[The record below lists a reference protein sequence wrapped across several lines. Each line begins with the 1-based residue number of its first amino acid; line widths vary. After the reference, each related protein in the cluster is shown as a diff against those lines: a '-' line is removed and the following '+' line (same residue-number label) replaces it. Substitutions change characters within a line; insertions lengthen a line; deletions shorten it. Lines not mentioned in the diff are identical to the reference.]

1 MGDERPTT
9 DDHQRRGPRQGA
21 SHSQPDERIASLV
34 NEYFDRRQAGEEL
47 TPDRFAA
54 EHPGLAETLQP
65 YLEGLALL
73 DEIRTAT
80 AGVGGPVRVAAAA
93 GALPVIEGY
102 ELIEEIG
109 RGGMGVVYKALQVTT
124 KRIVALKVML
134 AGPFASPTARRRFER
149 EVELAARLRHPSI
162 VTVLES
168 GQVSSGQ
175 QYFAMDYVEG
185 VHLDTY
191 VSRCRPEV
199 RTTLELFL
207 RVCQAVEYAHR
218 HGVVHRDLKPANVLV
233 DADGDPHTLDFGLAK
248 GTDQADYEDSLAKPA
263 STPGQVMGTL
273 RYLSPEQAAGMV
285 DQIDART
292 DVYALGVMVFEALT
306 GSLPYD
312 TNGRPAEVVRRILEA
327 PPTAPSSLSEHI
339 DGELETIIL
348 RALEKERHRRYQSVG
363 QLGEDLRRYLNGEA
377 ILAKRS
383 SRLYVLRKKL
393 AKQRGRIALAAA
405 ALALGLVGVW
415 GGMWW
420 SQRSLAE
427 QRRAEW
433 IEARHQVLRIMR
445 ELDVNNVQ
453 LVRRDAHFA
462 FIQYPTLTEA
472 KLVSAQVRWQQG
484 YLSRAIRF
492 LEEELRRDPRQWAYC
507 LLLARIYRDRVGDR
521 DLERE
526 KQHEL
531 KRAARADRE
540 REKRDDLE
548 GEAEDELEPDEAASL
563 EPDDEADLERADE
576 LEVKFEQE
584 FPGTAEAWYVRSFAA
599 LNRKEPLRCVR
610 EAVERDPKHALAW
623 ERLTDLAQQTGD
635 LATALNAVE
644 QLIRLAPESREW
656 KLLRTYLRNEQGE
669 LSQDEPTTG
678 TGVPRDPASLP
689 GENDSGQPA
698 RTAPPEE
705 PGKSG
710 KSQ

>member
-1 MGDERPTT
+1 MGDDRPTT

-191 VSRCRPEV
+191 ISRCRPDV

-218 HGVVHRDLKPANVLV
+218 HGVVHRDLKPANVLL
-233 DADGDPHTLDFGLAK
+233 DEDGDPHTLDFGLAK
-248 GTDQADYEDSLAKPA
+248 GTDQADYEDSLTKPA

-292 DVYALGVMVFEALT
+292 DVYALGVMLFEALT

-377 ILAKRS
+377 ILAKRA

-393 AKQRGRIALAAA
+393 VKHRARIAVLAA
-405 ALALGLVGVW
+405 ALALALVGVW
-415 GGMWW
+415 GGIWW
-420 SQRSLAE
+420 SQRSFNQQAAL
-427 QRRAEW
+427 RRAEGRRQ
-433 IEARHQVLRIMR
+433 AVRIMR
-445 ELDVNNVQ
+445 VLEAGYEAEVLNDAYVALRDYRNVPEVRLVVGQ
-453 LVRRDAHFA
+453 AFLEAGLVRGPPSHEDD
-462 FIQYPTLTEA
+462 QEESEDTGPYD
-472 KLVSAQVRWQQG
+472 SAIW
-484 YLSRAIRF
+484 F
-492 LEEELRRDPRQWAYC
+492 LENELRIDRDQWAC
-507 LLLARIYRDRVGDR
+507 RALLAAIYRDRD
-521 DLERE
+521 E
-526 KQHEL
+526 
-531 KRAARADRE
+531 
-540 REKRDDLE
+540 E
-548 GEAEDELEPDEAASL
+548 G
-563 EPDDEADLERADE
+563 DLERAAA
-576 LEVKFEQE
+576 LEALVERQA
-584 FPGTAEAWYVRSFAA
+584 PDTAEGWYLRSFTA
-599 LNRKEPLRCVR
+599 LDLAEPLRCIR
-610 EAVERDPKHALAW
+610 EAVKRDPSHALAW
-623 ERLTDLAQQTGD
+623 ERLTYLAQQTGD
-635 LATALNAVE
+635 LTTALNAVE

-669 LSQDEPTTG
+669 LSQDEATTG